1 MSDEPAIVLRTA
13 VRPGDVQALRALDAS
28 HVARSVIEV
37 EAGESGFALH
47 ERACAVAFMKRYDVD
62 GIVHDFERA
71 DLRCIAE
78 DASGRM
84 LAVAAASRESW
95 NRSVVVTGLFVA
107 ATHRGRGLGRRLL
120 EDIERQA
127 RAGDARCLLVETQ
140 NTNAAAVRF
149 YRAAGFSLCGVNVA
163 LYDSAAVAPGEC
175 ALYFMRPLGP
185 RP

>member
-1 MSDEPAIVLRTA
+1 MSDPPPITLRTA
-13 VRPGDVQALRALDAS
+13 RRPLDAQAVRALDGS
-28 HVARSVIEV
+28 HVARSVIDV
-37 EAGESGFALH
+37 EAGESGFALR
-47 ERACAVAFMKRYDVD
+47 ERPCGIPFTKRYDAD

-78 DASGRM
+78 DACGRM
-84 LAVAAASRESW
+84 VGVATACREPW

-120 EDIERQA
+120 ADIERQA

-149 YRAAGFSLCGVNVA
+149 YRAAGFALCGVNVA
-163 LYDSAAVAPGEC
+163 LYDPAAVASGEC

-185 RP
+185 PP